1 MAGSSEPPVYDPK
14 TDPARKAKSNDPGW
28 KYAYWQDPARR
39 DWVTCI
45 LCGHEGSGGIK
56 RFKQHLAGGYG
67 DIVLCEKVTTEI
79 RIEMETYLQK
89 KRRRPLYLDGIEE
102 EDGEPEDAVVEV
114 SAADAQAAAAATPKV
129 AAKKPSSGTAAKKR
143 HAIYQFKAS
152 RPSSGNSTPKTP
164 KTTKSVVGMMRRTPE
179 QIVDERRAKVF
190 QPTIESS
197 TKTKDE
203 KEYVDRQWALWF
215 MECGVSFNAANS
227 RQFEIACEATAQY
240 GSGYKP
246 PTNQQL
252 GEPLLKQCV
261 KLTTD
266 MRKDHELAWKQYGC
280 TLMSDGWTD
289 MRGRHLI
296 NFLVNSPE
304 GTYFLESVD
313 ASSEVHSAT
322 MLADLLQEKIEDIGK
337 DNVVQVVTDNGA
349 NYKAAGKILMDRIPT
364 LFWSPCAAHCLD
376 LMLEEI
382 GNLKA
387 FKKPIARAQR
397 VTTFIYRHGRL
408 LSAMRAQT
416 GGTDL
421 VRAAKTRFATSFL
434 TLKSLYKNKDA
445 LKSLFVS
452 ETWTGNNLCKTT
464 AGQQVQD
471 TVLST
476 EFWNSIEDC
485 LRASAPLLIVLRA
498 VDGDEKPAMPEVTA
512 LMNHAKER
520 IKQSFNISTKQGL
533 LKNIMKIIEKRWV
546 NQMEHPLYGAALYL
560 NPGKFFPLVKAND
573 DATIGQLRGCFIEV
587 LGRMVPDVQ
596 TQMKINRQAIEY
608 EEQRGDAFSN
618 KMAKESYD
626 KMSPRKCR

>member
-1 MAGSSEPPVYDPK
+1 
-14 TDPARKAKSNDPGW
+14 
-28 KYAYWQDPARR
+28 
-39 DWVTCI
+39 
-45 LCGHEGSGGIK
+45 
-56 RFKQHLAGGYG
+56 
-67 DIVLCEKVTTEI
+67 
-79 RIEMETYLQK
+79 
-89 KRRRPLYLDGIEE
+89 
-102 EDGEPEDAVVEV
+102 
-114 SAADAQAAAAATPKV
+114 
-129 AAKKPSSGTAAKKR
+129 
-143 HAIYQFKAS
+143 
-152 RPSSGNSTPKTP
+152 
-164 KTTKSVVGMMRRTPE
+164 
-179 QIVDERRAKVF
+179 
-190 QPTIESS
+190 
-197 TKTKDE
+197 
-203 KEYVDRQWALWF
+203 
-215 MECGVSFNAANS
+215 MECGVAFNAANS

-252 GEPLLKQCV
+252 GDPLLQECV
-261 KLTTD
+261 KVTSD
-266 MRKDHELAWKQYGC
+266 MRKDHEQAWKQYGC

-322 MLADLLQEKIEDIGK
+322 MLADLLQEKIEDIGR

-376 LMLEEI
+376 LILEEI

-387 FKKPIARAQR
+387 FKKPIARAKR
-397 VTTFIYRHGRL
+397 VTNFIYRHGRL

-421 VRAAKTRFATSFL
+421 VRTAKTRFATSFL

-452 ETWTGNNLCKTT
+452 EAWIGNNLCTTT

-471 TVLST
+471 IVLST
-476 EFWNSIEDC
+476 EFWNSVEDC

-512 LMNHAKER
+512 LMNHAKDR
-520 IKQSFNISTKQGL
+520 IKLSFNISTKQGL
-533 LKNIMKIIEKRWV
+533 LKRIMDIIEKRWV

-560 NPGKFFPLVKAND
+560 NPGKFYPLVKAND
-573 DATIGQLRGCFIEV
+573 DATVGQLRGCFIEV
-587 LGRMVPDVQ
+587 LGRMIPDVE

-608 EEQRGDAFSN
+608 EEQHGDAFSN

-626 KMSPRKCR
+626 KMSPRKCC

>member
-1 MAGSSEPPVYDPK
+1 MASSSEAPDYDPK

-45 LCGHEGSGGIK
+45 LCGNEASGGIK

-67 DIVLCEKVTTEI
+67 DIVLCPKVTTEI
-79 RIEMETYLQK
+79 RKEMEAYLQK
-89 KRRRPLYLDGIEE
+89 KRRRPLFLDGIEE
-102 EDGEPEDAVVEV
+102 EDGEDEVVV
-114 SAADAQAAAAATPKV
+114 VAAADVQAAADGGATPKP
-129 AAKKPSSGTAAKKR
+129 AAKPSSGTAAKRR

-152 RPSSGNSTPKTP
+152 RPSNGNSTPKTP
-164 KTTKSVVGMMRRTPE
+164 KTTKSVIAMLRRTPE
-179 QIVDERRAKVF
+179 QIVDQRRAKDF

-197 TKTKDE
+197 TKTKEE
-203 KEYVDRQWALWF
+203 KQYVDLQWALWF

-252 GEPLLKQCV
+252 GEPLLQECV
-261 KLTTD
+261 KVTSA
-266 MRKDHELAWKQYGC
+266 MRKDHEQAWKQYGC

-313 ASSEVHSAT
+313 ASSQVHSAT

-349 NYKAAGKILMDRIPT
+349 NYKAAGKILMDRIPK

-387 FKKPIARAQR
+387 FKKPIARARR

-416 GGTDL
+416 GGNDL

-452 ETWTGNNLCKTT
+452 EAWIGNNLCTTT

-471 TVLST
+471 IVLST
-476 EFWNSIEDC
+476 EFWNSVEDC

-512 LMNHAKER
+512 LMNHAKDR
-520 IKQSFNISTKQGL
+520 IKLSFNISTK
-533 LKNIMKIIEKRWV
+533 
-546 NQMEHPLYGAALYL
+546 
-560 NPGKFFPLVKAND
+560 
-573 DATIGQLRGCFIEV
+573 
-587 LGRMVPDVQ
+587 
-596 TQMKINRQAIEY
+596 
-608 EEQRGDAFSN
+608 
-618 KMAKESYD
+618 
-626 KMSPRKCR
+626 